1 METLLIKERY
11 KVIHVLYAEEDYAA
25 LQAVDIQSREKI
37 AYLLNV
43 YEGDLLKPYL
53 RAFHELRNCG
63 AYRELFLWENSL
75 VTVFDFRGG
84 TDIDQVFFR
93 GAKLDWEMRLETA
106 QRLFHE
112 ALAMSDFPPQISCG
126 AFLTENIQVIQE
138 EGRIVMNYAIHPLPE
153 MNRRELVF
161 LLTDQ
166 IRKVLLLR
174 WDSPRSE
181 RRFVRTL
188 SRGEETS
195 PVVVYRQWTLAQPEI
210 RAEYENIQKKAALSR
225 WLYLLFMNLRDWAE
239 VHIKNR
245 KRKGRGGG

>member
-1 METLLIKERY
+1 MESLLIKERY
-11 KVIHVLYAEEDYAA
+11 KVIYVLYAEEDYAA
-25 LQAVDIQSREKI
+25 LQAVDIQSREKTS
-37 AYLLNV
+37 YLLNV

-53 RAFHELRNCG
+53 RAFHELRGCG
-63 AYRELFLWENSL
+63 AYRDMFLWENSL
-75 VTVFDFRGG
+75 VTVFDLREG
-84 TDIDQVFFR
+84 TGFDRVFFR
-93 GAKLDWEMRLETA
+93 GAKLDWKLRMQTA
-106 QRLFHE
+106 QTLFHE

-138 EGRIVMNYAIHPLPE
+138 EKRIVMNYAIRPLPE

-181 RRFVRTL
+181 RRFVRQL
-188 SRGEETS
+188 CRGEETS
-195 PVVVYRQWTLAQPEI
+195 PVAVYRQWTLAQPEI
-210 RAEYENIQKKAALSR
+210 QADYERIQKKAALAR

-245 KRKGRGGG
+245 KRKGGGRG